1 MAETGHLQADPL
13 FQGLTR
19 PAMIMG
25 VSYLY
30 FVVNS
35 VCNIVVF
42 INSGSFIYLLGTFPL
57 LHGVGYLIC
66 LKEPRSIELLMIKTS
81 KCWKIA
87 PVSKI
92 RRFHGY
98 TNSYDVY

>member
-25 VSYLY
+25 VSYMY
-30 FVVNS
+30 FVINAVICM
-35 VCNIVVF
+35 VFF
-42 INSGSFIYLLGTFPL
+42 INTSNMLILFIIAPTV
-57 LHGVGYLIC
+57 HGIGYLIC
-66 LKEPRSIELLMIKTS
+66 LREPRAIELLMIKTG
-81 KCWKIA
+81 KCWKLA
-87 PVSKI
+87 PISNV
-92 RRFHGY
+92 RRYHGF

>member
-25 VSYLY
+25 VSYMY
-30 FVVNS
+30 FVINS
-35 VCNIVVF
+35 VINMVIF
-42 INSGSFIYLLGTFPL
+42 INSSSMVYLFVVAPL
-57 LHGVGYLIC
+57 VHGVGYLIC
-66 LKEPRSIELLMIKTS
+66 LREPRAIELLMIKTS
-81 KCWKIA
+81 KCWKLA
-87 PVSKI
+87 PISKV
-92 RRFHGY
+92 RSFHGF

>member
-13 FQGLTR
+13 YQGLTR

-30 FVVNS
+30 FVINS
-35 VCNIVVF
+35 VCNMIIF
-42 INSGSFIYLLGTFPL
+42 INTNNFIYLFVSAPII
-57 LHGVGYLIC
+57 HAIGYLIC
-66 LKEPRSIELLMIKTS
+66 LREPRAIELVMIKTS
-81 KCWKIA
+81 KCWKLA
-87 PVSKI
+87 PVSKV
-92 RRFHGY
+92 RRFHGH